1 MSFTAKNMNKISAML
16 IKWAL
21 RMKKIPYSYRV
32 KLLSSDNVK
41 HEKIRGA
48 KKIPTRIAFEY

>member
-1 MSFTAKNMNKISAML
+1 MNKISATL
-16 IKWAL
+16 KKWAL
-21 RMKKIPYSYRV
+21 KMKKIPYSYRV

-41 HEKIRGA
+41 HEKIRGV